1 MLRRL
6 TGFTLLPLL
15 SLVTPFLLLP
25 VVARVA
31 GAAGWSSVVAG
42 QAVGTFGATVTFW
55 GWNVVGPVA
64 VARATDAGA
73 RTALY
78 AASLRTRLLLLLP
91 VVPVAALV
99 TTVVAQ
105 PGYRLVGASMAVAT
119 SLLGLSP
126 AWFGIGVGQPWLLFW
141 YDTLPRVAA
150 AVLAVPLVL
159 LTRAVWTY
167 PVILVVATLLG
178 LVAFQRRHAPG
189 ADWSPLPLHRP
200 VGELREQGGTAG
212 VNLVATAY
220 ASTPA
225 PIATSSFPGVVASG
239 LSSADAVYRLGLFSV
254 VAVGNA
260 FQGWTLEPGLPHAR
274 DRVRRHRAALAAHT
288 GLGLAGA
295 VFLVGFGPVVTRV
308 LFGDAVAA
316 SREVCA
322 GYAVSFLLISTSTPF
337 VRNLLIPAGR
347 TRLVLLWTAASAV
360 VGVGVMVGAAVADW
374 LAGVAWG
381 MAASEAALLFGL
393 AGPAW
398 RELRSSSPAT
408 VRVREGEN
416 PPSRGRREPPSAPRG
431 TA

>member
-31 GAAGWSSVVAG
+31 GAPGWSSVVAG

-64 VARATDAGA
+64 VARATDRSA

-78 AASLRTRLLLLLP
+78 GASLRTRLLLLVP
-91 VVPVAALV
+91 VLPVAALV
-99 TTVVAQ
+99 TAVVAQ
-105 PGYRLVGASMAVAT
+105 PGYRLVGGSMAVAT

-141 YDTLPRVAA
+141 YDTLPRVVA
-150 AVLAVPLVL
+150 AVVAVPVVLV
-159 LTRAVWTY
+159 TRAVWAY
-167 PVILVVATLLG
+167 PLILVVATLVG
-178 LVAFQRRHAPG
+178 LVAFQRRQASG
-189 ADWSPLPLHRP
+189 AEWSPLPLHRP
-200 VGELREQGGTAG
+200 VRELREQGGTAG

-225 PIATSSFPGVVASG
+225 PIATATFPGVVASG

-260 FQGWTLEPGLPHAR
+260 FQGWTLEPRLPHPS
-274 DRVRRHRAALAAHT
+274 DRARRHRAALAAHA
-288 GLGLAGA
+288 GLGVAGA
-295 VFLVGFGPVVTRV
+295 AFLVGLGPWITGL

-322 GYAVSFLLISTSTPF
+322 GYAASFLLISASTPF

-347 TRLVLLWTAASAV
+347 TRLVLLWTTASAV
-360 VGVGVMVGAAVADW
+360 VGVGVMVGAALAGW

-381 MAASEAALLFGL
+381 MAASEAALLLGL

-398 RELRSSSPAT
+398 RELQSSPSADLGAP
-408 VRVREGEN
+408 EGGN
-416 PPSRGRREPPSAPRG
+416 RPAHGRRGPPPAPRG